1 MVILWVEFHA
11 QFVSINIF
19 KNMLSLFTKTKQI
32 RIEAVI
38 WKNSESLAFLNY
50 MILNGK
56 EYIIW

>member
-1 MVILWVEFHA
+1 MVILWVQFHA

-19 KNMLSLFTKTKQI
+19 LNMLSLFTKTKQI

-38 WKNSESLAFLNY
+38 WKNSESPAFLNY

-56 EYIIW
+56 ESIIW